1 MLPGARGT
9 RSLDRGCVVLLGDS
23 CRVFRFST
31 ELGRRKKADVS
42 LVSALLLAVFVVGM
56 ALAIQGRVQS
66 ARERVAATPR
76 ERDPR
81 D

>member
-1 MLPGARGT
+1 M
-9 RSLDRGCVVLLGDS
+9 
-23 CRVFRFST
+23 
-31 ELGRRKKADVS
+31 S
-42 LVSALLLAVFVVGM
+42 LVSAVLLGVFVVGM

-66 ARERVAATPR
+66 ARGRVPAAPR